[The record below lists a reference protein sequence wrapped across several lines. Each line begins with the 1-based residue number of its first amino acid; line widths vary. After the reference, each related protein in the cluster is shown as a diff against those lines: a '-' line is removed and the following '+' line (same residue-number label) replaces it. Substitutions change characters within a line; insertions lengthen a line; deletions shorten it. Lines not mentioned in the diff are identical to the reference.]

1 MRRKNYMYTFLNK
14 FEAQTILYF
23 SGLNADPLDL
33 FLKVSSLL
41 VIEVHIIDWQS
52 VKESEAL

>member
-1 MRRKNYMYTFLNK
+1 MYTFLNK

-52 VKESEAL
+52 VKESEALWWQ

>member
-1 MRRKNYMYTFLNK
+1 MRRKNYIYTFLNK
-14 FEAQTILYF
+14 FEAQKILYF